1 MSASSA
7 SEGPG
12 RGRLALNV
20 MQFCRALRAAGLPV
34 GPGRTLAALE
44 ALETVG
50 VASRQDVYWAL
61 HATLVNRRDQREI
74 FDPAFHLFWR
84 NPDMLKRAMTLML
97 PQIRTGREEE
107 RAVNRRVAE
116 AFADR
121 QPGRGEAPDDAEDP
135 PELEVDAS
143 LTFSEREK
151 LQHKDF
157 EQMSAEELARARAA
171 IARFRLPVRDVPT
184 RRYNP
189 HHTAPLVDMR
199 RTLHQSLRAGGHSID
214 LARRIRRTRP
224 PPLVVLCDISGSM
237 SQYSRMLLHFL
248 HAVTTER
255 DRVHSFVFGTRL
267 TNITRQ
273 LRRRDVDD
281 ALDRVGRA
289 AQDWGGGTRIGACL
303 AEFNRIWGRRVLG
316 QGAVVILIT
325 DGLDRDA
332 GDRLKDE
339 IDRLHRSCRRLI
351 WLNPLLRWD
360 GYAPK
365 SMGARA
371 LMPHV
376 DEFRP
381 VHSLASLAAL
391 VDVLAEDPVR
401 GDRRM
406 AKWRHLAAAQQEMV
420 Q

>member
-1 MSASSA
+1 MNAPSVT
-7 SEGPG
+7 EEPE

-74 FDPAFHLFWR
+74 FDQAFHLFWR

-121 QPGRGEAPDDAEDP
+121 QPGRGEAPDDAEEP

-184 RRYNP
+184 RRYAP
-189 HHTAPLVDMR
+189 HHSAPLVDMR
-199 RTLHQSLRAGGHSID
+199 QTLRQSLRAGGHSID

-303 AEFNRIWGRRVLG
+303 AEFNRVWGRRVLG

-332 GDRLKDE
+332 GDRLEDE
-339 IDRLHRSCRRLI
+339 IDRLHRSSRRLI

-365 SMGARA
+365 SMGRV
-371 LMPHV
+371 P
-376 DEFRP
+376 
-381 VHSLASLAAL
+381 
-391 VDVLAEDPVR
+391 
-401 GDRRM
+401 
-406 AKWRHLAAAQQEMV
+406 
-420 Q
+420 